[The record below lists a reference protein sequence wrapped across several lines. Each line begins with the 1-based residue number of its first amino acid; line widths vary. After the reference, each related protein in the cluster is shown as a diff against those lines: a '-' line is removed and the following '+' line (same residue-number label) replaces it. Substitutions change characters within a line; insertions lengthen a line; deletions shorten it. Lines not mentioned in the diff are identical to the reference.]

1 MKPSALVAPDL
12 TINAFAQAVIRLRIP
27 ILIGCLVASI
37 VMAVGVAKIDFSS
50 DYRVFF
56 DEKNPQLA
64 AYDALQSAYQKDES
78 LLMVVSPKSGSIFT
92 PAILSAIRSLTEEAW
107 QLPFA
112 TRVTSLT
119 NYQHSE
125 AREDDIAVDS
135 LVPKRATITDDV
147 LETARRVGLSEPQLV
162 DRLVARDEKAAGVYV
177 ALTFPGEK
185 TNEVGDS
192 IEAARALAKKI
203 NLDYP
208 ELRIAITG
216 SAALN
221 NAFSEAAQY
230 DQRNL
235 FPLVYGIVL
244 LTVLVIFP
252 SIGAVAGMI
261 AVVGL
266 STACAIGIAGWLGV
280 MLNPI
285 SAAAPL
291 IITTVATA
299 DTVHILTSLNGRL
312 RQGGSKFEAIIYA
325 LEINFVPIALTS
337 LTTIVGFLSLNA
349 SDSPPFHDLGNI
361 SALGVL
367 LAWVFSVTLLPTLL
381 VILPTRR
388 SRFLDRFQFVQTGL
402 SDFVIAKP
410 GTVLIVTAAVAASL
424 IVWISRTEIN
434 DQFVKYF
441 STDLQF
447 RADTDFTAQRLT
459 GIYQLDFSVESGS
472 AGGIAEPTYLA
483 RVEQFSQWLRKQP
496 EVVHVN
502 ALSDIIKRLNKN
514 MHEDDPAQLRL
525 PSNRELAAQYLLLF
539 EMSLPLG
546 QDLQN
551 QINVDRSA
559 TRLTA
564 TLNNVSTQQTQE
576 LKARAEEWQRNTYP
590 SNKVAE
596 ATGPAVMFST
606 IYERNIRSMLV
617 GTVIA
622 LVLISL
628 CLIAMLRDVK
638 LGLISLIPNVLPVL
652 MAFGVWGLLVGNV
665 GLAAAVIAAVTL
677 GIVVDN
683 TVHFLSKFQWARRT
697 REVPV
702 DVAVRSAFVI
712 VGPAILSTT
721 AILVCGFLVLST
733 SSFQANAD
741 LGLLAALTIFFALLT
756 DILALPALL
765 MMRKD

>member
-1 MKPSALVAPDL
+1 MKPSALMAPDL
-12 TINAFAQAVIRLRIP
+12 AINAFAQAVIRLRVPVLAI
-27 ILIGCLVASI
+27 CLLAAI
-37 VMAVGVAKIDFSS
+37 VMTAGLSKIDFSS

-56 DEKNPQLA
+56 DSQNSQLA

-78 LLMVVSPKSGSIFT
+78 ILLVVAPKSGSVFT
-92 PAILSAIRSLTEEAW
+92 PSVLSAVRSLTEAAW
-107 QLPFA
+107 QLPYA
-112 TRVTSLT
+112 TRVSSLT
-119 NYQHSE
+119 NFQHSE

-147 LETARRVGLSEPQLV
+147 LETARRVGLSEPLLI
-162 DRLVARDEKAAGVYV
+162 DRLVARDETATGIYV
-177 ALTFPGEK
+177 ALTLPGQ
-185 TNEVGDS
+185 NSDEVTKS
-192 IEAARALAKKI
+192 IAAARDLVRKFTTERS
-203 NLDYP
+203 D
-208 ELRIAITG
+208 LRVAITG
-216 SAALN
+216 TAALN
-221 NAFSEAAQY
+221 NAFSEAAQN

-244 LTVLVIFP
+244 LTVLLIFP
-252 SIGAVAGMI
+252 TVGAVVGMI

-266 STACAIGIAGWLGV
+266 STVAAVGVAGWFGI
-280 MLNPI
+280 MLNPV

-299 DTVHILTSLNGRL
+299 DTVHILSSMNGRL
-312 RQGGSKFEAIIYA
+312 RQGGSKFEALAYA
-325 LEINFVPIALTS
+325 LEINFVPISLTS

-349 SDSPPFHDLGNI
+349 SDAPPFHDLGNI

-367 LAWVFSVTLLPTLL
+367 LAWVLSLTLLPTLL
-381 VILPTRR
+381 VILPTGR

-402 SDFVIAKP
+402 SDFVIARP
-410 GTVLIVTAAVAASL
+410 LTVLIATAVVAATL
-424 IVWISRTEIN
+424 IAWIPRIELN

-441 STDLQF
+441 SSDLQF
-447 RADTDFTAQRLT
+447 RADTDFTAERLT
-459 GIYQLDFSVESGS
+459 GIYQLEFSVDSGS
-472 AGGIAEPTYLA
+472 AGAIAEPAYLA
-483 RVEQFSQWLRKQP
+483 RVENFATWLRSQP

-502 ALSDIIKRLNKN
+502 ALPDIIKRLNKN
-514 MHEDDPAQLRL
+514 MHGDDPAAHRL
-525 PSNRELAAQYLLLF
+525 PANRELAAQYLLLF

-559 TRLTA
+559 TRVTA
-564 TLNNVSTQQTQE
+564 TLRNVSTRETQE
-576 LKARAEEWQRNTYP
+576 LKARAEEWQLHTYP
-590 SNKVAE
+590 DAKFAE

-606 IYERNIRSMLV
+606 IYEQNIRSMLV
-617 GTVIA
+617 GTAIA

-628 CLIAMLRDVK
+628 CLIAMLRDVR
-638 LGLISLIPNVLPVL
+638 LGLISLVPNVLPVL
-652 MAFGVWGLLVGNV
+652 MAFGIWGMFVGHV

-697 REVPV
+697 RDVPV

-712 VGPAILSTT
+712 VGPAIISTT
-721 AILVCGFLVLST
+721 VILICGFLVLST

-765 MMRKD
+765 MLRKD

>member
-12 TINAFAQAVIRLRIP
+12 NITAFAQAIIRFRLP
-27 ILIGCLVASI
+27 VLIGCLLTSI
-37 VMAVGVAKIDFSS
+37 VLAAGVTKIDFSS

-56 DEKNPQLA
+56 DAQNPQLS
-64 AYDALQSAYQKDES
+64 AYDALQNAYQKDES
-78 LLMVVSPKSGSIFT
+78 ILLVVAPKTGSIFT
-92 PAILSAIRSLTEEAW
+92 PAVLSAVRSLTDGAW

-119 NYQHSE
+119 NFQHSE
-125 AREDDIAVDS
+125 ARDDDIAVDS
-135 LVPKRATITDDV
+135 LVPSRATITDDV
-147 LETARRVGLSEPQLV
+147 LETARRVGLSEPLLV
-162 DRLVARDEKAAGVYV
+162 ERLVARDEKSAGIYV
-177 ALTFPGEK
+177 ALTLPGQ
-185 TNEVGDS
+185 NSREVTTA
-192 IEAARALAKKI
+192 IQAARNLAKKTQVSHP
-203 NLDYP
+203 D
-208 ELRIAITG
+208 LRVAVTG

-221 NAFSEAAQY
+221 SAFAEAAQA
-230 DQRNL
+230 DQRQL
-235 FPLVYGIVL
+235 FPIVYGIVL

-252 SIGAVAGMI
+252 SVGAVTGMI
-261 AVVGL
+261 TVVGL
-266 STACAIGIAGWLGV
+266 STACALGIAGWFGI

-299 DTVHILTSLNGRL
+299 DTVHILTSMNGRL
-312 RQGGSKFEAIIYA
+312 RQGGSKFEAITYS

-349 SDSPPFHDLGNI
+349 SDAPPFHDLGNI
-361 SALGVL
+361 SAIGVL
-367 LAWVFSVTLLPTLL
+367 LAWIFSVILLPTLL
-381 VILPTRR
+381 VILPTGR

-402 SDFVIAKP
+402 SDFVIARP
-410 GTVLIVTAAVAASL
+410 WAVLIATAVVAASL
-424 IVWISRTEIN
+424 IAWIPRIELN

-447 RADTDFTAQRLT
+447 RADTDFTAERLT
-459 GIYQLDFSVESGS
+459 GIYQLEFSIDAGS
-472 AGGIAEPTYLA
+472 PGGIADPAYLA
-483 RVEQFSQWLRKQP
+483 RLEHFANWLRGQP

-502 ALSDIIKRLNKN
+502 SLSDIIKRLNKN
-514 MHEDDPAQLRL
+514 MHGDDPAAYRL
-525 PSNRELAAQYLLLF
+525 PTSRELAAQYLLLF

-559 TRLTA
+559 TRLTV
-564 TLNNVSTQQTQE
+564 TLKNVSTRQTQE
-576 LKARAEEWQRNTYP
+576 LKARAEDWQRKRYP
-590 SNKVAE
+590 AANVAE

-617 GTVIA
+617 GTAIA
-622 LVLISL
+622 LVLISI
-628 CLIAMLRDVK
+628 CLIGMLRNVQ
-638 LGLISLIPNVLPVL
+638 LGLISLVPNLLPVL
-652 MAFGVWGLLVGNV
+652 MAFGVWGLLVGRV

-683 TVHFLSKFQWARRT
+683 TVHFLSKFQQTRRN
-697 REVPV
+697 RDMPV
-702 DVAVRSAFVI
+702 DVAVRNAFVI

-721 AILVCGFLVLST
+721 AILICGFLVLST

-765 MMRKD
+765 MIRKD

>member
-472 AGGIAEPTYLA
+472 AGGIAEPAYLA
-483 RVEQFSQWLRKQP
+483 RVEQFAQWLRKQP

>member
-12 TINAFAQAVIRLRIP
+12 TINAFAQAVIRLRVP
-27 ILIGCLVASI
+27 VLITCLLASI
-37 VMAVGVAKIDFSS
+37 AMAVGTAKTDFSS

-56 DEKNPQLA
+56 DAQNSQLA

-78 LLMVVSPKSGSIFT
+78 ILLVVAPKSGSVFT
-92 PAILSAIRSLTEEAW
+92 PSVLSAVRSLTEAAW

-119 NYQHSE
+119 NFQHSE

-147 LETARRVGLSEPQLV
+147 LETARRVGLSEPLLV
-162 DRLVARDEKAAGVYV
+162 DRLVARDETATGIYV
-177 ALTFPGEK
+177 ALTLPGQK
-185 TNEVGDS
+185 SDEVT
-192 IEAARALAKKI
+192 IAIRAARDLVQKI
-203 NLDYP
+203 RVESPD
-208 ELRIAITG
+208 LRIAITG
-216 SAALN
+216 TAALN
-221 NAFSEAAQY
+221 NAFSEAAQN

-235 FPLVYGIVL
+235 FPLVYGVVLLIVL
-244 LTVLVIFP
+244 LIFP
-252 SIGAVAGMI
+252 SVGAVIGMI

-266 STACAIGIAGWLGV
+266 STAAAVGVAGWSGV
-280 MLNPI
+280 MLNPV

-299 DTVHILTSLNGRL
+299 DTVHILSSMNGRL
-312 RQGGSKFEAIIYA
+312 RQGGSKFEALAYA
-325 LEINFVPIALTS
+325 LEINFVPISLTS

-349 SDSPPFHDLGNI
+349 SDAPPFHDLGNI

-367 LAWVFSVTLLPTLL
+367 LAWVFSLTLLPTLL
-381 VILPTRR
+381 VILPTGR

-410 GTVLIVTAAVAASL
+410 WTVLIVTAVVAATL
-424 IVWISRTEIN
+424 IAWIPRIELN

-441 STDLQF
+441 SSDLQF
-447 RADTDFTAQRLT
+447 RADTDFTAERLT
-459 GIYQLDFSVESGS
+459 GIYQLDFSVDSGS
-472 AGGIAEPTYLA
+472 AGAIADPAYLA
-483 RVEQFSQWLRKQP
+483 RVERFANWLRKQP

-502 ALSDIIKRLNKN
+502 ALPDIIKRLNKN
-514 MHEDDPAQLRL
+514 MHGDDPAEHRL
-525 PSNRELAAQYLLLF
+525 PANRELAAQYLLLF

-559 TRLTA
+559 TRVTA
-564 TLNNVSTQQTQE
+564 TLRNVSTRQTQE
-576 LKARAEEWQRNTYP
+576 LKKKAEEWQRNSYP
-590 SNKVAE
+590 EAKAAE

-617 GTVIA
+617 GTAIA

-628 CLIAMLRDVK
+628 CLIAMLWDVR

-652 MAFGVWGLLVGNV
+652 MAFGVWGMLVGRV

-712 VGPAILSTT
+712 VGPAIISTT
-721 AILVCGFLVLST
+721 VILICGFLVLST

>member
-1 MKPSALVAPDL
+1 MKPSALLAPDL
-12 TINAFAQAVIRLRIP
+12 TINAFAQAVMRFRIP
-27 ILIGCLVASI
+27 LLIGCLVASI
-37 VMAVGVAKIDFSS
+37 AMAVGASRVEFSS

-56 DEKNPQLA
+56 DTENPQLLA
-64 AYDALQSAYQKDES
+64 FENLQNAYQKDES
-78 LLMVVSPKSGSIFT
+78 ILLVVAPETGSIFS
-92 PAILSAIRSLTEEAW
+92 PSVLSAVRSLTEAAW
-107 QLPFA
+107 QLPFT

-119 NYQHSE
+119 NFQHSE

-147 LETARRVGLSEPQLV
+147 IETARRVGLSEPLLV
-162 DRLVARDEKAAGVYV
+162 DRLVARDEKATGIYI
-177 ALTFPGEK
+177 ALTLPGK
-185 TNEVGDS
+185 KSDEVT
-192 IEAARALAKKI
+192 IAIKAARDLVQKI
-203 NLDYP
+203 KEHNP
-208 ELRIAITG
+208 GLRIAITG

-221 NAFSEAAQY
+221 NAFAEAAQS

-235 FPLVYGIVL
+235 FPLVYAIVL
-244 LTVLVIFP
+244 LTVLLIFP
-252 SIGAVAGMI
+252 SFGAVVGMI

-266 STACAIGIAGWLGV
+266 STACAVGVAGWFGIL
-280 MLNPI
+280 LNPI

-299 DTVHILTSLNGRL
+299 DTVHILTSMNGRL
-312 RQGGSKFEAIIYA
+312 RQGGSKIESIVYA
-325 LEINFVPIALTS
+325 LEINFVPITLTS

-349 SDSPPFHDLGNI
+349 SDAPPFHDLGNI
-361 SALGVL
+361 SALGVF
-367 LAWVFSVTLLPTLL
+367 LAWFLSVTLLPTLL
-381 VILPTRR
+381 ALLPTGR

-402 SDFVIAKP
+402 SDFVIARP
-410 GTVLIVTAAVAASL
+410 WVVMIGTGVIAASL
-424 IVWISRTEIN
+424 IAWIPKIELN

-441 STDLQF
+441 SSDLQF
-447 RADTDFTAQRLT
+447 RSDTDFTAERLT
-459 GIYQLDFSVESGS
+459 GIYDLDFSVDSGS
-472 AGGIAEPTYLA
+472 AGGVADPTYLA
-483 RVEQFSQWLRKQP
+483 RVEQFANWLRAQP

-502 ALSDIIKRLNKN
+502 ALPDLIKRLNRN
-514 MHEDDPAQLRL
+514 MHGDDPSEERL
-525 PSNRELAAQYLLLF
+525 PTNRDLAAQYLLLF

-551 QINVDRSA
+551 LINVDRSA
-559 TRLTA
+559 SRLTA
-564 TLNNVSTQQTQE
+564 TLKNVSTRQTQD
-576 LKARAEEWQRNTYP
+576 LKVRAEDWQRNTYP
-590 SNKVAE
+590 TDKVAE

-617 GTVIA
+617 GTAIA
-622 LVLISL
+622 LVLISA
-628 CLIAMLRDVK
+628 CLIAMLQDVR

-652 MAFGVWGLLVGNV
+652 MAFGVWGLVVGHV

-683 TVHFLSKFQWARRT
+683 TVHFLSKFQQARRT

-702 DVAVRSAFVI
+702 DVAVRSAFSI

-721 AILVCGFLVLST
+721 AILICGFLVLST

-741 LGLLAALTIFFALLT
+741 LGLLAMLTIFFALLT
-756 DILALPALL
+756 DVLALPALL